1 MGLLGEFI
9 LGSQGGVAVTKGSQP
24 GSLPG
29 TASASSQPVHQCPT
43 QYALESLVLQF
54 SS

>member
-1 MGLLGEFI
+1 MELLGEFI
-9 LGSQGGVAVTKGSQP
+9 LGSQGGVAVTQGSQP

-29 TASASSQPVHQCPT
+29 TTSAFSQALHQCPT
-43 QYALESLVLQF
+43 QYALEYLVPQF